1 MAETAQPRFGT
12 AYSDLVSDEKLEE
25 LTGYTR
31 AAEQTRV
38 LRSMGLQ
45 PFPGRNGH
53 PRVTWEAVNRIMAGT
68 PVEARRGAEPDWSA
82 MDGP

>member
-1 MAETAQPRFGT
+1 MAMYPRPLLT
-12 AYSDLVSDEKLEE
+12 DDDLAE
-25 LTGYTR
+25 LTGYER

-38 LRSMGLQ
+38 LRSMGLH
-45 PFPGRNGH
+45 PFPGRNGR

-68 PVEARRGAEPDWSA
+68 PVAARRGKEPDWSA